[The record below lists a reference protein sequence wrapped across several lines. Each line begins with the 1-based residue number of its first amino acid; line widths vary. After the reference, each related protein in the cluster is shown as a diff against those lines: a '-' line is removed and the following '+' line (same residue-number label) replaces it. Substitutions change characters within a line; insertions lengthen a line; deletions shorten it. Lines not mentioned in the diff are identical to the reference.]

1 MVGLPVVVDASSA
14 ALAKLTLTTLLTA
27 GVNFE
32 WSMGSPFSSAF
43 TTDGASA
50 AIKEQRDLWSLAD
63 AMANLVW
70 DTMAG
75 SQNLTRHRIEATCDL
90 HALSRALVNGS
101 TAAFGVKGDM
111 KHMHVLQLGYKVAYA
126 CNLNWTKYA
135 ALLQLIFGEQVQ
147 KPQMLVETRWGYVLK
162 NMRWLLQYGVEQEKL
177 FECSQRMVQALE
189 SSAVERG
196 IWDEIGLW
204 ILKPEIR
211 VQIQFLAEF
220 GDVFMDAELAWSEA
234 ADNEYA
240 LDAGYRFFRMPLRAA
255 QREVALEQMLAD
267 VERALPKT
275 FAAIQ
280 TEFAKAATAMPS
292 ETTLESFSAA
302 MKNEV
307 LEFLRAFK
315 ETMSK
320 NSAER
325 VWKPAVLWGC
335 LAEQSVQKDVADIL
349 LRLVFEQPVDPQFQ
363 PSELADATEQA
374 AWKLLKVKLENNASA
389 MRAVWTDG
397 WRISDD
403 DTLGYIAELSEV
415 RAGRASLHQSR
426 IASLENTAERLQKRG
441 NSQKTVSMPLWL
453 RLFKSVF
460 FSIRHHTQNVETSFK
475 HVDDLK
481 IVSTNLSAQHLED
494 RVLDRVNNI
503 MRDLE
508 AARKQHVPVA
518 GRMKPKPTDG
528 KAASRGRQKL
538 LRTSAN
544 CLFIARRALAT
555 CAQHYTFESM
565 AAIRKKCRPKQAKRK
580 RADDGKPY
588 LAEHNRKTE
597 HWSGRERTQS
607 RDTLQHKA
615 VAIVMTKKLKEDT
628 DVEQLHTNAV
638 KVVFKER
645 KLDQVY
651 HFMDPTTQKRVCASS
666 TTQPAFMELVQDWLD
681 ANDQSGE
688 VRQQCIEQH
697 KKDAD
702 AKANAKSAKHAA
714 AMAAMVTNTDAT

>member
-1 MVGLPVVVDASSA
+1 
-14 ALAKLTLTTLLTA
+14 
-27 GVNFE
+27 
-32 WSMGSPFSSAF
+32 
-43 TTDGASA
+43 
-50 AIKEQRDLWSLAD
+50 
-63 AMANLVW
+63 
-70 DTMAG
+70 
-75 SQNLTRHRIEATCDL
+75 
-90 HALSRALVNGS
+90 
-101 TAAFGVKGDM
+101 
-111 KHMHVLQLGYKVAYA
+111 
-126 CNLNWTKYA
+126 
-135 ALLQLIFGEQVQ
+135 
-147 KPQMLVETRWGYVLK
+147 
-162 NMRWLLQYGVEQEKL
+162 
-177 FECSQRMVQALE
+177 
-189 SSAVERG
+189 
-196 IWDEIGLW
+196 
-204 ILKPEIR
+204 
-211 VQIQFLAEF
+211 
-220 GDVFMDAELAWSEA
+220 
-234 ADNEYA
+234 
-240 LDAGYRFFRMPLRAA
+240 
-255 QREVALEQMLAD
+255 MLAD

-280 TEFAKAATAMPS
+280 TEFAKAATAMPG

-426 IASLENTAERLQKRG
+426 IASLANTAERLQKRG

>member
-1 MVGLPVVVDASSA
+1 
-14 ALAKLTLTTLLTA
+14 
-27 GVNFE
+27 
-32 WSMGSPFSSAF
+32 
-43 TTDGASA
+43 
-50 AIKEQRDLWSLAD
+50 
-63 AMANLVW
+63 
-70 DTMAG
+70 
-75 SQNLTRHRIEATCDL
+75 
-90 HALSRALVNGS
+90 
-101 TAAFGVKGDM
+101 M
-111 KHMHVLQLGYKVAYA
+111 KHMHVLQLGYKVAYV

-135 ALLQLIFGEQVQ
+135 ALLQHIFGAQVQ

-162 NMRWLLQYGVEQEKL
+162 NMRWLLEYASGVEQEKL

-196 IWDEIGLW
+196 IWDE
-204 ILKPEIR
+204 
-211 VQIQFLAEF
+211 
-220 GDVFMDAELAWSEA
+220 
-234 ADNEYA
+234 
-240 LDAGYRFFRMPLRAA
+240 
-255 QREVALEQMLAD
+255 
-267 VERALPKT
+267 
-275 FAAIQ
+275 
-280 TEFAKAATAMPS
+280 
-292 ETTLESFSAA
+292 
-302 MKNEV
+302 
-307 LEFLRAFK
+307 
-315 ETMSK
+315 
-320 NSAER
+320 
-325 VWKPAVLWGC
+325 
-335 LAEQSVQKDVADIL
+335 
-349 LRLVFEQPVDPQFQ
+349 
-363 PSELADATEQA
+363 
-374 AWKLLKVKLENNASA
+374 
-389 MRAVWTDG
+389 
-397 WRISDD
+397 
-403 DTLGYIAELSEV
+403 
-415 RAGRASLHQSR
+415 
-426 IASLENTAERLQKRG
+426 
-441 NSQKTVSMPLWL
+441 
-453 RLFKSVF
+453 
-460 FSIRHHTQNVETSFK
+460 
-475 HVDDLK
+475 
-481 IVSTNLSAQHLED
+481 
-494 RVLDRVNNI
+494 
-503 MRDLE
+503 
-508 AARKQHVPVA
+508 QHVPVA

>member
-1 MVGLPVVVDASSA
+1 MGELSDEAR
-14 ALAKLTLTTLLTA
+14 
-27 GVNFE
+27 GVL
-32 WSMGSPFSSAF
+32 
-43 TTDGASA
+43 
-50 AIKEQRDLWSLAD
+50 RDFI
-63 AMANLVW
+63 LVF
-70 DTMAG
+70 
-75 SQNLTRHRIEATCDL
+75 DL
-90 HALSRALVNGS
+90 DKFFKGS
-101 TAAFGVKGDM
+101 TEVSG
-111 KHMHVLQLGYKVAYA
+111 
-126 CNLNWTKYA
+126 N
-135 ALLQLIFGEQVQ
+135 
-147 KPQMLVETRWGYVLK
+147 
-162 NMRWLLQYGVEQEKL
+162 
-177 FECSQRMVQALE
+177 E
-189 SSAVERG
+189 S
-196 IWDEIGLW
+196 D
-204 ILKPEIR
+204 
-211 VQIQFLAEF
+211 Q
-220 GDVFMDAELAWSEA
+220 
-234 ADNEYA
+234 
-240 LDAGYRFFRMPLRAA
+240 
-255 QREVALEQMLAD
+255 
-267 VERALPKT
+267 
-275 FAAIQ
+275 
-280 TEFAKAATAMPS
+280 
-292 ETTLESFSAA
+292 
-302 MKNEV
+302 V
-307 LEFLRAFK
+307 LEYIRSMF
-315 ETMSK
+315 
-320 NSAER
+320 
-325 VWKPAVLWGC
+325 
-335 LAEQSVQKDVADIL
+335 
-349 LRLVFEQPVDPQFQ
+349 
-363 PSELADATEQA
+363 ELADIPAPTAYMTAKGLALRSKALRSSKQPFKREHA
-374 AWKLLKVKLENNASA
+374 KFHELIKFAFELCHVNTA
-389 MRAVWTDG
+389 DG
-397 WRISDD
+397 F
-403 DTLGYIAELSEV
+403 LPAIAE
-415 RAGRASLHQSR
+415 A
-426 IASLENTAERLQKRG
+426 
-441 NSQKTVSMPLWL
+441 
-453 RLFKSVF
+453 SVF

>member
-1 MVGLPVVVDASSA
+1 
-14 ALAKLTLTTLLTA
+14 
-27 GVNFE
+27 
-32 WSMGSPFSSAF
+32 
-43 TTDGASA
+43 
-50 AIKEQRDLWSLAD
+50 
-63 AMANLVW
+63 
-70 DTMAG
+70 
-75 SQNLTRHRIEATCDL
+75 
-90 HALSRALVNGS
+90 
-101 TAAFGVKGDM
+101 
-111 KHMHVLQLGYKVAYA
+111 
-126 CNLNWTKYA
+126 
-135 ALLQLIFGEQVQ
+135 
-147 KPQMLVETRWGYVLK
+147 
-162 NMRWLLQYGVEQEKL
+162 
-177 FECSQRMVQALE
+177 
-189 SSAVERG
+189 
-196 IWDEIGLW
+196 
-204 ILKPEIR
+204 
-211 VQIQFLAEF
+211 
-220 GDVFMDAELAWSEA
+220 
-234 ADNEYA
+234 
-240 LDAGYRFFRMPLRAA
+240 
-255 QREVALEQMLAD
+255 
-267 VERALPKT
+267 
-275 FAAIQ
+275 
-280 TEFAKAATAMPS
+280 
-292 ETTLESFSAA
+292 
-302 MKNEV
+302 
-307 LEFLRAFK
+307 
-315 ETMSK
+315 
-320 NSAER
+320 
-325 VWKPAVLWGC
+325 
-335 LAEQSVQKDVADIL
+335 
-349 LRLVFEQPVDPQFQ
+349 
-363 PSELADATEQA
+363 
-374 AWKLLKVKLENNASA
+374 
-389 MRAVWTDG
+389 
-397 WRISDD
+397 
-403 DTLGYIAELSEV
+403 
-415 RAGRASLHQSR
+415 
-426 IASLENTAERLQKRG
+426 
-441 NSQKTVSMPLWL
+441 MPLWL

-544 CLFIARRALAT
+544 CLVIARRALAT

-597 HWSGRERTQS
+597 HWSGRQRTQS

-615 VAIVMTKKLKEDT
+615 VATVMTKKFKEDT

>member
-1 MVGLPVVVDASSA
+1 
-14 ALAKLTLTTLLTA
+14 
-27 GVNFE
+27 
-32 WSMGSPFSSAF
+32 
-43 TTDGASA
+43 
-50 AIKEQRDLWSLAD
+50 
-63 AMANLVW
+63 
-70 DTMAG
+70 
-75 SQNLTRHRIEATCDL
+75 
-90 HALSRALVNGS
+90 
-101 TAAFGVKGDM
+101 
-111 KHMHVLQLGYKVAYA
+111 
-126 CNLNWTKYA
+126 
-135 ALLQLIFGEQVQ
+135 
-147 KPQMLVETRWGYVLK
+147 
-162 NMRWLLQYGVEQEKL
+162 
-177 FECSQRMVQALE
+177 
-189 SSAVERG
+189 
-196 IWDEIGLW
+196 
-204 ILKPEIR
+204 
-211 VQIQFLAEF
+211 
-220 GDVFMDAELAWSEA
+220 
-234 ADNEYA
+234 
-240 LDAGYRFFRMPLRAA
+240 
-255 QREVALEQMLAD
+255 
-267 VERALPKT
+267 
-275 FAAIQ
+275 
-280 TEFAKAATAMPS
+280 
-292 ETTLESFSAA
+292 
-302 MKNEV
+302 
-307 LEFLRAFK
+307 
-315 ETMSK
+315 
-320 NSAER
+320 
-325 VWKPAVLWGC
+325 
-335 LAEQSVQKDVADIL
+335 
-349 LRLVFEQPVDPQFQ
+349 
-363 PSELADATEQA
+363 
-374 AWKLLKVKLENNASA
+374 

-538 LRTSAN
+538 LRTSAS
-544 CLFIARRALAT
+544 CLFISRRALAT

-588 LAEHNRKTE
+588 LDEHSRKTE
-597 HWSGRERTQS
+597 HWSGRQRTQS

-645 KLDQVY
+645 KIDHVY
-651 HFMDPTTQKRVCASS
+651 HFMDTTTQKRVCASS

-697 KKDAD
+697 KKDAELAAE
-702 AKANAKSAKHAA
+702 AKANAKAAKHAA

>member
-1 MVGLPVVVDASSA
+1 
-14 ALAKLTLTTLLTA
+14 
-27 GVNFE
+27 
-32 WSMGSPFSSAF
+32 
-43 TTDGASA
+43 
-50 AIKEQRDLWSLAD
+50 
-63 AMANLVW
+63 
-70 DTMAG
+70 
-75 SQNLTRHRIEATCDL
+75 
-90 HALSRALVNGS
+90 
-101 TAAFGVKGDM
+101 
-111 KHMHVLQLGYKVAYA
+111 
-126 CNLNWTKYA
+126 
-135 ALLQLIFGEQVQ
+135 
-147 KPQMLVETRWGYVLK
+147 
-162 NMRWLLQYGVEQEKL
+162 
-177 FECSQRMVQALE
+177 
-189 SSAVERG
+189 
-196 IWDEIGLW
+196 
-204 ILKPEIR
+204 
-211 VQIQFLAEF
+211 
-220 GDVFMDAELAWSEA
+220 
-234 ADNEYA
+234 
-240 LDAGYRFFRMPLRAA
+240 MPG
-255 QREVALEQMLAD
+255 
-267 VERALPKT
+267 
-275 FAAIQ
+275 
-280 TEFAKAATAMPS
+280 

-389 MRAVWTDG
+389 MRDVWTDG

-403 DTLGYIAELSEV
+403 DTQGFIAELSEV

-441 NSQKTVSMPLWL
+441 NSQTVSMPLWL

-481 IVSTNLSAQHLED
+481 IVSANLSAQHLED

-528 KAASRGRQKL
+528 KAASQGRQKL
-538 LRTSAN
+538 LRTSRN
-544 CLFIARRALAT
+544 CLFITRRALAT
-555 CAQHYTFESM
+555 CAQHYTCESM
-565 AAIRKKCRPKQAKRK
+565 AAVRKKCRAKQAKRK

-588 LAEHNRKTE
+588 LAEHSRKTE
-597 HWSGRERTQS
+597 HWAGRQRTQS
-607 RDTLQHKA
+607 KDTLQRKA
-615 VAIVMTKKLKEDT
+615 VGTVMTKKFKEDT
-628 DVEQLHTNAV
+628 DAEKLHTNAV

-645 KLDQVY
+645 KLDHVY
-651 HFMDPTTQKRVCASS
+651 HFMDPTTQKKVCASS
-666 TTQPAFMELVQDWLD
+666 TTTPAFMDLVQDWLD

-688 VRQQCIEQH
+688 VRRLCIDQH
-697 KKDAD
+697 TKESE
-702 AKANAKSAKHAA
+702 AKANAKTAKHAA
-714 AMAAMVTNTDAT
+714 SMVTNTDQT